1 MNIFYIWL
9 LCSLIPIGLGTY
21 AWNAR
26 KPINFWANINKR
38 ADVSDVKSYNQAVA
52 KLWWLFGMVFIF
64 LGLPLLSE
72 KNSPLIMLTVLGT
85 MFNSIFMMI
94 MLRRIEIKYKK
105 DQDESKF

>member
-1 MNIFYIWL
+1 M
-9 LCSLIPIGLGTY
+9 
-21 AWNAR
+21 R
-26 KPINFWANINKR
+26 NFR
-38 ADVSDVKSYNQAVA
+38 
-52 KLWWLFGMVFIF
+52 FIL